1 MPVASTSEN
10 LLVKFRSVDTQFG
23 VTRRTVKALAKE
35 LDVNETQVI
44 HFALSKLATDVLPA
58 YAPDDGAL
66 TARQIAA
73 LRKDAVKHLPAGKT
87 LSKAVLFA

>member
-1 MPVASTSEN
+1 MAASSN
-10 LLVKFRSVDTQFG
+10 SLLMKFRSTDTPFG
-23 VTRRTVKALAKE
+23 VTRKTVKALAKE
-35 LDVNETQVI
+35 LEVNETQVI
-44 HFALSKLATDVLPA
+44 HFALSKLATEVLPA

-66 TARQIAA
+66 TARQISA